1 MYRKITLLM
10 GKLTKVAD
18 VQNLGFPGVWDLK
31 GKPGCHFFADCH
43 PHAYFFADVN
53 TSCLKFHLSL
63 YLKAYRSFKILLK
76 TLAFPKTHPWHL
88 KLNY

>member
-1 MYRKITLLM
+1 MSWKITLL
-10 GKLTKVAD
+10 GKLTKVAN
-18 VQNLGFPGVWDLK
+18 VQNPGVQEGVWDLK
-31 GKPGCHFFADCH
+31 GKPGCH

-63 YLKAYRSFKILLK
+63 YLKAYCSFKILLK
-76 TLAFPKTHPWHL
+76 TLAFPKTYLWHL